1 MGHTTTLIADHKG
14 FSRPRVHGDEYVVDA
29 HIDIAAYTTGGEV
42 IPASELSL
50 ATITAVMITGVEN
63 GLTKAP
69 AIEIDSAGV
78 YASSSSFQIFVTDLD
93 GTNGQAAGDDDV
105 GMIRVRAYGQIA

>member
-29 HIDIAAYTTGGEV
+29 QINVQAYTTNGEV
-42 IPASELSL
+42 VLASELSL
-50 ATITAVMITGVEN
+50 ATVTAVMITGVEN
-63 GLTKAP
+63 GVARTAV
-69 AIEIDSAGV
+69 IEVDSSGD

-93 GTNGQAAGDDDV
+93 GTNGQAAGDEDV

>member
-29 HIDIAAYTTGGEV
+29 HIDIAAYTTNGEV
-42 IPASELSL
+42 INASELSL

-63 GLTKAP
+63 GLTRA
-69 AIEIDSAGV
+69 AVIEVD
-78 YASSSSFQIFVTDLD
+78 
-93 GTNGQAAGDDDV
+93 
-105 GMIRVRAYGQIA
+105 

>member
-63 GLTKAP
+63 PLTKLP
-69 AIEIDSAGV
+69 LIEIDSDGV

-93 GTNGQAAGDDDV
+93 GTNGQASSTNDV
-105 GMIRVRAYGQIA
+105 GMVRVRAYGQIA

>member
-29 HIDIAAYTTGGEV
+29 HIDVAAYTTGGEV
-42 IPASELSL
+42 INASELSL
-50 ATITAVMITGVEN
+50 ATVTAVMITGVEN
-63 GLTKAP
+63 GVARTAV
-69 AIEIDSAGV
+69 IEVDSAGV

-93 GTNGQAAGDDDV
+93 GTNGQAAGDEDV